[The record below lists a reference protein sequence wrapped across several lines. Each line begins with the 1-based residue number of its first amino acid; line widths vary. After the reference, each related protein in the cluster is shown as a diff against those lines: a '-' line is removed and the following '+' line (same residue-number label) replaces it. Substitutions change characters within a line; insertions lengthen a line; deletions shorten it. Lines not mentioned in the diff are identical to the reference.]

1 MKFLKVNANAQG
13 VQTLGETTWTTPWTA
28 FSPLL
33 IDGDAHILAYKA
45 HTGHRQLLKLNAAG
59 SATTIWSGSW
69 THGWA

>member
-1 MKFLKVNANAQG
+1 MKFNANAQG
-13 VQTLGETTWTTPWTA
+13 VQTLGEDTWTTQWTA

-45 HTGHRQLLKLNAAG
+45 GSGTVQTLKLNGAG
-59 SATTIWSGSW
+59 SGISTIWSDSW